1 MWRSKTQNRL
11 CLNRSAKWGFYVHT
25 HTQQFNQTVP
35 LVHTT
40 YTVHDMLL
48 SLQGC
53 MCVFT
58 LSLLSLLLTDTN
70 EWISF
75 SRRLCASVYVHP
87 CLCDFLLCNCF
98 VCCSLCV
105 CVRVC
110 VFVCFAVFG
119 TAENYWF
126 WPLCS
131 CSALVQVMKI
141 VLCMCES
148 VCVCSIPT
156 YDSILFLFFH
166 LTISSFVV
174 FPSLVLVFLCLPL
187 SFSSN
192 FFHFSTF
199 SFLFPLPILYTSL
212 FLPF

>member
-1 MWRSKTQNRL
+1 MRL
-11 CLNRSAKWGFYVHT
+11 LCPYAHTAIQSDCCSCAQHIQYMICFSLCKVVCACLGCLYS
-25 HTQQFNQTVP
+25 
-35 LVHTT
+35 
-40 YTVHDMLL
+40 L
-48 SLQGC
+48 SYWL
-53 MCVFT
+53 T
-58 LSLLSLLLTDTN
+58 LMNEYPSLED
-70 EWISF
+70 
-75 SRRLCASVYVHP
+75 CASVYVHP

-148 VCVCSIPT
+148 LCVCVCSIPT

-187 SFSSN
+187 SFFSN

-199 SFLFPLPILYTSL
+199 SSFFLFLFPILYTSL